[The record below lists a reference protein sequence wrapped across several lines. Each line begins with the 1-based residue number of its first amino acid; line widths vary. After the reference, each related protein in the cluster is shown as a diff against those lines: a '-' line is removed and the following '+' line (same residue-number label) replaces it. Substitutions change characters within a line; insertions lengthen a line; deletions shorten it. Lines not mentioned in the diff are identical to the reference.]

1 MERGNINWVAWCIS
15 RTAQFH
21 NVIHKLDIYVH
32 NAAQGLEALIES
44 LEGAIQIL
52 IRELYDFHILTEI

>member
-1 MERGNINWVAWCIS
+1 MYIM
-15 RTAQFH
+15 
-21 NVIHKLDIYVH
+21 L
-32 NAAQGLEALIES
+32 AAQGLEALIES